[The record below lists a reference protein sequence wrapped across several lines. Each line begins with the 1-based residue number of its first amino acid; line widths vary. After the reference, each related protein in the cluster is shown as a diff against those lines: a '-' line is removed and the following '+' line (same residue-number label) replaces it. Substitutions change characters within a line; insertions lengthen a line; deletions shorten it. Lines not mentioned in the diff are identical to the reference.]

1 MGIRFADS
9 ARGSSWLTLRYK
21 DLTSKIRAVV
31 CGTCTPV
38 HWYTHC
44 EIDRHGKRGRAKGC
58 FRVFRSGAA
67 SQFSVFHGHCCSP
80 CRLYDLKYIWQN
92 GSALLKGGKQRI
104 LARQVTTNVGY
115 QHLSYPRAQ
124 NRGQYI
130 RTIGSLNG
138 DSAACLQ
145 LLHRR
150 RRQRTGSRSAAC
162 MLPACLRGGRD
173 AQAAPCGGVS
183 ARLAGSSGLPS
194 ATRTDCA
201 GRRAGSRTSRYC
213 AGPRGARPVWRDIEP
228 RAVREGSEPRLCAVP
243 REASAGR
250 SMTKSSAREASPE
263 WAHATPNAW
272 RAKRAA
278 SVTAAA
284 GGILEGAFSPN
295 EGHERVSV
303 SAEHSGCSAKKRV
316 HFSVAQTNPRARV
329 ARVLRESRPS
339 LQPRIQAKRKKN
351 AACSCSLQNSI
362 RPEASLTFK
371 AILAR
376 RQHAVRP
383 IKIAL

>member
-67 SQFSVFHGHCCSP
+67 SQFTVFHGHCCSP

-173 AQAAPCGGVS
+173 AQAAPCSGVS
-183 ARLAGSSGLPS
+183 ARLAGSSGAVVGDAHRLCWSTGGVP
-194 ATRTDCA
+194 DEPLL
-201 GRRAGSRTSRYC
+201 RRATWC
-213 AGPRGARPVWRDIEP
+213 AAC
-228 RAVREGSEPRLCAVP
+228 L
-243 REASAGR
+243 AGYR
-250 SMTKSSAREASPE
+250 
-263 WAHATPNAW
+263 
-272 RAKRAA
+272 
-278 SVTAAA
+278 AA
-284 GGILEGAFSPN
+284 GGARG
-295 EGHERVSV
+295 V
-303 SAEHSGCSAKKRV
+303 
-316 HFSVAQTNPRARV
+316 RAALMCRP
-329 ARVLRESRPS
+329 ARSQR
-339 LQPRIQAKRKKN
+339 
-351 AACSCSLQNSI
+351 
-362 RPEASLTFK
+362 
-371 AILAR
+371 
-376 RQHAVRP
+376 RP
-383 IKIAL
+383 IDDKE